1 LFILTLVSLHYL
13 THVLILSQA
22 FLTPAFVKE
31 NPDSADYVE
40 RLKSSL
46 VEQVRIEG

>member
-1 LFILTLVSLHYL
+1 MFILTLVSLHYL

-46 VEQVRIEG
+46 VEQVRTK

>member
-1 LFILTLVSLHYL
+1 MFILILASLHYL

-31 NPDSADYVE
+31 NPDSVDYVE

-46 VEQVRIEG
+46 VEQVRTEG

>member
-1 LFILTLVSLHYL
+1 M
-13 THVLILSQA
+13 HVLILSQA